1 MNRWNEIRYTLGFNI
16 LFPRFCLFVL
26 VPCGVLLVIPSP
38 PDFPLL
44 LAVLQLLYAK
54 VVVAGSLLLFGLSVA
69 ANLSV
74 SQYLRLHQRADS
86 SYIYEP
92 RYAAGKYTP
101 FFRVQVSN
109 KEDFRHLLRE
119 ISRNHPTEP
128 IRFWLL
134 ADRLVLVP
142 PVLLLAAFSA
152 VFILAPLLIK
162 LFWGWLTKQKPRPA
176 AQG

>member
-26 VPCGVLLVIPSP
+26 VPCGALLVVPSP

-44 LAVLQLLYAK
+44 LAVLQPLYAK

-74 SQYLRLHQRADS
+74 SRYLRRHQQAGS
-86 SYIYEP
+86 SYVYET
-92 RYAAGKYTP
+92 RYAAGEYTP
-101 FFRVQVSN
+101 FFRVQVLD
-109 KEDFRHLLRE
+109 KEAFRHLLRE

-134 ADRLVLVP
+134 ADDLVLVP
-142 PVLLLAAFSA
+142 PVLLLGLFMV
-152 VFILAPLLIK
+152 VFVLVPPLIK
-162 LFWGWLTKQKPRPA
+162 LFWNWLTRRKPHPA